1 MNDSWITTIGFYDS
15 PVMLGAN
22 RIKLGKEG
30 RMPILDLTDIDRPP
44 RQGMLRLGIKKRT
57 EKGKEYPAEVD
68 YFIIDPETPD
78 EYEKNKIIDLFHITF
93 GDKPKT
99 ISIVLVKPDTD
110 KEQFPQSY
118 KRYGKNTGL
127 KCIGDG
133 ESATCTENQ
142 YTAGLEVTGE
152 DSKKYPTVKCLGR
165 DCKFAVTNDG
175 AASKECK
182 ATGTLSVKI
191 LALAGL
197 GVWQVTTGSF
207 NSIVNLNSAIRE
219 LTKTYGRAYDIPLK
233 LERRPQETR
242 HKGKAAMH
250 YPLHLNTDGNMDGYL
265 KKSVISMVDGDIPA
279 VDDEVADGEV
289 LEQDFKE
296 ADAHV
301 TDVIEKTEAIKQKQ
315 QTKETIQKVAD
326 TFGAQEIIIQ
336 DHEKPELPGAAVAE
350 QVKENRAAKTTNNKW
365 PENFFEFVALARRK
379 LQEAKLLDEY
389 NKILANLGVKSPS
402 ELKTDDKQD
411 VARID
416 IEELLEVNKIV

>member
-1 MNDSWITTIGFYDS
+1 
-15 PVMLGAN
+15 
-22 RIKLGKEG
+22 
-30 RMPILDLTDIDRPP
+30 MPILDLTDIDRPP
-44 RQGMLRLGIKKRT
+44 RQGMLRLGVKKKAVNGR
-57 EKGKEYPAEVD
+57 EYPAEVD
-68 YFIIDPETPD
+68 HFIIDPETPD
-78 EYEKNKIIDLFHITF
+78 EYEKNKIIDLFHLTF

-133 ESATCTENQ
+133 ESATCTEKQ

-165 DCKFAVTNDG
+165 DCKFAVTNEG

-207 NSIVNLNSAIRE
+207 NSLVNLNSAIRE

-265 KKSVISMVDGDIPA
+265 KKSVISMIEDDIPA
-279 VDDEVADGEV
+279 VDDEIADA
-289 LEQDFKE
+289 E
-296 ADAHV
+296 ADAKDMTTGKAVQIASGGPATDAEVDEYV
-301 TDVIEKTEAIKQKQ
+301 TDVIEKTEDIKQKQ
-315 QTKETIQKVAD
+315 ATKDTIEKVAD
-326 TFGAQEIIIQ
+326 TFGSQ
-336 DHEKPELPGAAVAE
+336 DITITDNEKPDMPGAAVAE
-350 QVKENRAAKTTNNKW
+350 QVKENREAKTSESKL
-365 PENFFEFVALARRK
+365 PENFFEFVAFARRK
-379 LQEAKLLDEY
+379 LQEAKLLDKY
-389 NKILANLGVKSPS
+389 TKVLTNIGVKSPS
-402 ELKTDDKQD
+402 ELKTGDAQD

-416 IEELLEVNKIV
+416 IEQLLEENKLI